1 MIRETAHLLPTLVGS
16 PIEATPPRASCGI
29 GTISYCRLW
38 LAAPL
43 KRPSSRHGTST
54 RRSLLPTLVGS
65 PIEAREY
72 IFESELMYT
81 YCRLWLAAPL
91 KPCAMKFLS
100 VLLCILLPTLVGSPI
115 EATHR
120 HPLAQG
126 MPP

>member
-1 MIRETAHLLPTLVGS
+1 
-16 PIEATPPRASCGI
+16 
-29 GTISYCRLW
+29 
-38 LAAPL
+38 
-43 KRPSSRHGTST
+43 
-54 RRSLLPTLVGS
+54 
-65 PIEAREY
+65 
-72 IFESELMYT
+72 MYT